1 MPRVSSVLAFLKLG
15 RPLFLGGGFV
25 LFALG
30 AVVAAW
36 LGHPIDWHRY
46 VLGQLV
52 VTAFQWMTHY
62 ANDYFDY
69 EADVANKTA
78 TAWSG
83 GSRVLPD
90 GGLPRRVALI
100 AALVLAAAGVVATIF
115 VGREEPRAIAIV
127 VPMALLAWA
136 YSAPPLRL
144 CARGLGELTT
154 AIVVTGLVPLL
165 AFTMQAPSLDGV
177 GYLLLAIAPLV
188 LLQLAMLIAIELP
201 DAEGD
206 AIAGKRTLVVRYGAP
221 WGAQIYVVLTTL
233 AYLAVPVGSLLGL
246 PTRVVIA
253 ATLPVPI
260 AAWRLSR
267 AANDAKDGSF
277 EPLAMFGVMLLM
289 GTAACELAAF
299 ASLVSW

>member
-1 MPRVSSVLAFLKLG
+1 MLLAFLKLG
-15 RPLFLGGGFV
+15 RPLFLAGGIV
-25 LFALG
+25 LYALG

-36 LGHPIDWHRY
+36 LGHPIDWQRY
-46 VLGQLV
+46 VLGQAA

-62 ANDYFDY
+62 ANEYFDY
-69 EADVANKTA
+69 EADVANQTP
-78 TAWSG
+78 TTFSG
-83 GSRVLPD
+83 GSRVLAD
-90 GGLPRRVALI
+90 GALPRKVALY
-100 AALVLAAAGVVATIF
+100 AALVLAAAGIALTVML
-115 VGREEPRAIAIV
+115 GREEPRAVAII

-154 AIVVTGLVPLL
+154 AVVVTGLVPLL
-165 AFTMQAPSLDGV
+165 GFAMQAPSFEGAGTLG
-177 GYLLLAIAPLV
+177 LAIAPLV
-188 LLQLAMLIAIELP
+188 LLQIAMLIAIELP

-206 AIAGKRTLVVRYGAP
+206 KLAGKRTLVVRYGEA

-253 ATLPVPI
+253 ATLPVPL

-289 GTAACELAAF
+289 GTAVCELAAF
-299 ASLVSW
+299 ATLVSW

>member
-1 MPRVSSVLAFLKLG
+1 VSSLIAFLKLG
-15 RPLFLGGGFV
+15 RPLFLGGGFI
-25 LFALG
+25 LYALG

-36 LGHPIDWHRY
+36 LGHPIEWHRY
-46 VLGQLV
+46 VLGQLA

-69 EADVANKTA
+69 DADVANEKA

-90 GGLPRRVALI
+90 GALPRKVALY
-100 AALVLAAAGVVATIF
+100 AALALAAAGVVAAIL
-115 VGREEPRAIAIV
+115 VVREEPRAVAIV

-136 YSAPPLRL
+136 YSAPPARL

-154 AIVVTGLVPLL
+154 ALVVTGLVPLL
-165 AFTMQAPSLDGV
+165 GFTMQAPAMGGL

-188 LLQLAMLIAIELP
+188 LLQIAMLIAIELP
-201 DAEGD
+201 DREGD
-206 AIAGKRTLVVRYGAP
+206 ARAGKRTLVVRYGEA
-221 WGAQIYVVLTTL
+221 WGAQMYVVITTL

-253 ATLPVPI
+253 ATLPVPL

-267 AANDAKDGSF
+267 AAADAKEGSF
-277 EPLAMFGVMLLM
+277 EPLALFGVMLLM

-299 ASLVSW
+299 ATLVSW